1 MKPIDLAALPP
12 STAELETAR
21 LRLAAAKHFQI
32 VLGANLAA
40 MLAFAIGLA
49 SEFTG
54 FDLFMSCAIG
64 LLVVVLLYLA
74 NAALFTAIQLDNLR
88 PATYEQQLLV
98 EAAQQYLTVSRYMT
112 AVQAQRRLLTSREAA
127 VIIVYAQQ
135 QRRTAGQR
143 TCAAHTE
150 LTEERRN
157 P

>member
-12 STAELETAR
+12 SVAELETEQ
-21 LRLAAAKHFQI
+21 LRLGAAKHFQL

-40 MLAFAIGLA
+40 VLAFAIGLA

-64 LLVVVLLYLA
+64 LLVVALLYLA

-98 EAAQQYLTVSRYMT
+98 EDAQQYLTVSRY
-112 AVQAQRRLLTSREAA
+112 VSHVRAQRRLLTSREAA
-127 VIIVYAQQ
+127 AIIVYAHQE
-135 QRRTAGQR
+135 QRRTAATR
-143 TCAAHTE
+143 ACTDCSD
-150 LTEERRN
+150 
-157 P
+157 